1 MEELVEK
8 EKKTILVVDDE
19 KSIMELLVFNLQKE
33 GYNTLEAYD
42 GVTAVEMA
50 INEKP
55 DLILL
60 DVMIPKLDGIS
71 VCKKI
76 RYALNISNIPILMI
90 SAKDTESD
98 KIVGLEMGADDYIT
112 KPFQIREVMARI
124 KANLRKAELIAD
136 KDIMGSQKNEDK
148 DDIIKVG
155 DLSLDLKKIEAK
167 VKGEV
172 INLTKKE
179 YDVLK
184 YLASQPGQVVTRE
197 MLLREVWEYEEYVG
211 AIRTIDV
218 TMNRIRDKIEKD
230 KANPKILITKRGVG
244 YYVTDKN

>member
-1 MEELVEK
+1 MEEIVEK
-8 EKKTILVVDDE
+8 DKKTILVVDDE
-19 KSIMELLVFNLQKE
+19 QSIMELLVFNLQKE

-42 GVTAVEMA
+42 GVTAVDMA

-60 DVMIPKLDGIS
+60 DVMIPKMDGIS

-112 KPFQIREVMARI
+112 NPFQIREGMARI
-124 KANLRKAELIAD
+124 KANLRKAELNTNVDAMNN
-136 KDIMGSQKNEDK
+136 KKNEDK
-148 DDIIKVG
+148 NDVIKVG
-155 DLSLDLKKIEAK
+155 DLSLDLKKVEAK

-172 INLTKKE
+172 INLRKKE
-179 YDVLK
+179 FDVLK